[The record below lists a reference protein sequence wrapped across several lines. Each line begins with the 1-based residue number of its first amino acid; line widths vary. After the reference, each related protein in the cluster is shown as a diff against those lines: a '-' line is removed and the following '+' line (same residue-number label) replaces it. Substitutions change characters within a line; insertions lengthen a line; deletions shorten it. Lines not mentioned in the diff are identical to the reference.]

1 MKKLTYLNQI
11 DSLRAIAVLL
21 VVFFHL
27 DISFFKGGFLG
38 VDVFFVISGFLI
50 TRIINHEF
58 SQTGTVSFKR
68 FYLRRIRR
76 LMPTLF
82 LTIFLAFI
90 LTFLIFSPSDFINA
104 TKSMTMSSVALS
116 NFHFLGESDYFD
128 TASNFKPLLHTW
140 SLGIE
145 EQFYI
150 LYPITLF
157 ILIKCFKKRKNVV
170 FFSLGIL
177 FSISLFLTLYTSE
190 YGISDSFSNLFKP
203 KDEIT
208 SSVASLQFYLLPFRM
223 FEFLVGAIV
232 ALINKPKIKSEILK
246 LFLNLVGLTTIIS
259 SAIILSKDSLY
270 LSTLNL
276 IPCLGAALLLFFPP
290 SKYLAFVFENKAL
303 RYIGK
308 ISYTLYLVHWLLI
321 VVYRYLFNGEFT
333 SIETIGLFT
342 FMLLL
347 SSLIYHYYETP
358 LRYRDYGLSIKSDKN
373 LVFILVA
380 CILIVF
386 VINLKVNSDDG
397 WLWRLSP
404 KNRELVE
411 NIGVPKDFHLNNW
424 GGAGY
429 KPGWIGEKP
438 GHGGVPDIILMGDSH
453 AGHYLYGLDSI
464 MVKKNKKKIYIS
476 NWFTS
481 LKLPDFVRSDKEGMP
496 AISKNKFK
504 QDLKIVNKYPE
515 SMVVLSHSWTSQ
527 INRSEVLDSETN
539 EYLKLRQDTTGFVVI
554 AQKIEKFR
562 SLIGKERKLLIIG
575 ASPKTKSNELN
586 YIEKLLRPKYFSDLT
601 PTSTTFKQNQIA
613 FNTFFESYFKNIPD
627 IHFINPS
634 PAFCSDGKCYKQ
646 FNEQIYFSDGSHLSR
661 DGSLKAVTFFEDRL
675 LNILDSKE

>member
-554 AQKIEKFR
+554 ARKIEKFR

-627 IHFINPS
+627 INFINPS